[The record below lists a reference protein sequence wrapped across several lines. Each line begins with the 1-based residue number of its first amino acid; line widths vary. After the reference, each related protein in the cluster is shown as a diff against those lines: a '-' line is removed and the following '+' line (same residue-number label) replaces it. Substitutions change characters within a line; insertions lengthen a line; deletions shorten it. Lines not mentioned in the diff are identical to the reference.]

1 MVWQVIIQMFDDLVK
16 LISEEYTFDEIGRQI
31 SQRTEKEVF
40 ARVES
45 VSRSEFFNA
54 GQAGLKPEYK
64 VTVWTDEYGGELLV
78 EYNEVVY
85 AVYRTYL
92 DKDRTEL
99 YLRRKEGTAN
109 G

>member
-45 VSRSEFFNA
+45 VSRSEFSTP
-54 GQAGLKPEYK
+54 G
-64 VTVWTDEYGGELLV
+64 
-78 EYNEVVY
+78 
-85 AVYRTYL
+85 
-92 DKDRTEL
+92 
-99 YLRRKEGTAN
+99 RRG
-109 G
+109 